1 MRTFTAIAVAA
12 GIVSLPLVAYAGQA
26 RTGGGAARFE
36 VTSLRAVRPTI
47 QKLIAD
53 LQKKDQAA
61 AKDDIEA
68 FDAAWI
74 GVELYVNTRNM
85 DMYNDI
91 EHNWEAKLTKALST
105 PGADLAANLSD
116 AQSLL
121 KSYDAMLDY
130 VGKAPPLNAKFDDV
144 ARLRIERSHLR
155 DVQNFLKEGK
165 VADAKKAWTAFDDNW
180 DNVEDLVKD
189 RSRDA
194 YDSIE
199 KNMVTLEKQL
209 MPAKPDVDMVNE
221 TIMAIN
227 TDYNKIVQ
235 QITKEARDANAAK

>member
-1 MRTFTAIAVAA
+1 MRTITAIAVAA
-12 GIVSLPLVAYAGQA
+12 GIMSLPLVGHAGQA

-74 GVELYVNTRNM
+74 GVEVYVNTRNM

-130 VGKAPPLNAKFDDV
+130 VGKASPLNSKFDDV

-180 DNVEDLVKD
+180 DNIEDLVKD

-209 MPAKPDVDMVNE
+209 MPAKPDVEMVNA